1 MEVVSNVL
9 YHIVAKKST
18 VFRRASVLN
27 VIRERRRSVRGAMP
41 QAQQK
46 DADSA
51 DFQKEIVLFKSQ
63 GRASPTHIGRNI
75 VSTADMCYN
84 KIVA

>member
-27 VIRERRRSVRGAMP
+27 VIREWRRSLRGAMP

-51 DFQKEIVLFKSQ
+51 GFQ
-63 GRASPTHIGRNI
+63 
-75 VSTADMCYN
+75 
-84 KIVA
+84 